1 LRLLWPR
8 FANGESAASE
18 SSAVTGVNDSDC
30 DAGSNHP
37 TTTAAESCRNFK
49 KSLPS
54 LSIWLLAA
62 RPIGRVKRRSHI
74 LLALQAHRATKAHQG
89 VCHAIHGH
97 R

>member
-49 KSLPS
+49 KKFAEPVD
-54 LSIWLLAA
+54 LAA
-62 RPIGRVKRRSHI
+62 RRSSN
-74 LLALQAHRATKAHQG
+74 R
-89 VCHAIHGH
+89 
-97 R
+97 